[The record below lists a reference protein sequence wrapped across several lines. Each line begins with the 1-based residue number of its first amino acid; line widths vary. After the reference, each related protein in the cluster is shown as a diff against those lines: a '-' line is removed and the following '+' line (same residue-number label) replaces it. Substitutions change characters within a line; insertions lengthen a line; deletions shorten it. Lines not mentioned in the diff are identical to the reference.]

1 MENPVDAQLGAAA
14 KGVMTGRPADELPEK
29 KLKMPKGKFLDLHR
43 HLPSAAFTL
52 VALLVVAAFAGVFI
66 YAGVYN
72 IGADAP
78 HSSVVKMTLDQVRE
92 RAIAHHAR
100 DIAVPAD
107 LASPQRIAA
116 GAGLYAE
123 MCTGCHLGPGVEPS
137 ELSQGLYPP
146 APALALA
153 STRSAAQQFWI
164 IKHGVKLSAMPAWGR
179 THDDMLIW
187 DMVAFMRT
195 LPKLTPTQFQEA
207 LASAPADHDEM
218 MKDMPGM
225 AGLGHHDSGPP
236 KAAGHAHAK
245 GTKPHVD

>member
-1 MENPVDAQLGAAA
+1 
-14 KGVMTGRPADELPEK
+14 MTGRPEDDLPEQE
-29 KLKMPKGKFLDLHR
+29 LKMPKGQFLDLHR

-52 VALLVVAAFAGVFI
+52 VALLLVAAFAGVFV

-78 HSSVVKMTLDQVRE
+78 HSSMVKMTLDQVRE

-146 APALALA
+146 APELARSSA
-153 STRSAAQQFWI
+153 RSAAQQFWI

-179 THDDMLIW
+179 THDDKLIW
-187 DMVAFMRT
+187 DMVAFVRT
-195 LPKLTPTQFQEA
+195 MPKLTPAQFQAA
-207 LASAPADHDEM
+207 LESAPADHDAM

-225 AGLGHHDSGPP
+225 AGSGHHDSDSP
-236 KAAGHAHAK
+236 KAVGHAHAT